1 MPTRGEFLGSIAGD
15 VRVGLK
21 TVQFPHFMVYLSMS
35 PLLSTLKYDK
45 VFDIAR
51 PMSVLLVALFWSSP

>member
-1 MPTRGEFLGSIAGD
+1 MSTVSDTVQLLSQVLLIVAGK
-15 VRVGLK
+15 LK

-51 PMSVLLVALFWSSP
+51 PMSVLLVALF

>member
-1 MPTRGEFLGSIAGD
+1 MSTVSDTVQLLSQGLLIVAGK
-15 VRVGLK
+15 LK
-21 TVQFPHFMVYLSMS
+21 SVQFPHFMVYLSMS

-51 PMSVLLVALFWSSP
+51 PMSVLLVALF

>member
-1 MPTRGEFLGSIAGD
+1 MSTISDTVQLLSQGLLIVAGK
-15 VRVGLK
+15 LK
-21 TVQFPHFMVYLSMS
+21 SVQFPHFMVYLSMS

-51 PMSVLLVALFWSSP
+51 PMSVLLVALF

>member
-1 MPTRGEFLGSIAGD
+1 MSTVSDTVQLLSQRLLIVAG
-15 VRVGLK
+15 K
-21 TVQFPHFMVYLSMS
+21 SKSVQFPHFMVYLSMS

-51 PMSVLLVALFWSSP
+51 PMSVLLVALF